1 MLNMKLINRDAE
13 GELQMI
19 GRLDTNTAPDAEK
32 ILTETIERFDS
43 LILDMAGV
51 EYVSSAAL
59 RAILNAND
67 LLSDKEGLTIRNVNK
82 KVMEILRITGFSNYL
97 DIR

>member
-1 MLNMKLINRDAE
+1 MIIKVYEENGMTVIAPEGKIDHVTVEEFEGKVNELIESHDT
-13 GELQMI
+13 LTIDMI
-19 GRLDTNTAPDAEK
+19 
-32 ILTETIERFDS
+32 
-43 LILDMAGV
+43 GV

-67 LLSDKEGLTIRNVNK
+67 QLERKGGLVLKNVNQK
-82 KVMEILRITGFSNYL
+82 IMEIFRITGFADYL

>member
-1 MLNMKLINRDAE
+1 MTIKVYEENGKKIIAPE
-13 GELQMI
+13 GKIDHVTVEEFE
-19 GRLDTNTAPDAEK
+19 EK
-32 ILTETIERFDS
+32 INELCGENDS

-67 LLSDKEGLTIRNVNK
+67 QLSKKDGLAIRNVNK

-97 DIR
+97 NIQ

>member
-1 MLNMKLINRDAE
+1 MTIKVYEENGKQVIAPE
-13 GELQMI
+13 GKI
-19 GRLDTNTAPDAEK
+19 DHVTVEK
-32 ILTETIERFDS
+32 FEESITGLCNANNS

-67 LLSDKEGLTIRNVNK
+67 LLADKDGLTIRNVNK
-82 KVMEILRITGFSNYL
+82 KVMEILRITGFSDYL
-97 DIR
+97 DIQ

>member
-1 MLNMKLINRDAE
+1 MTINTYEENGKAV
-13 GELQMI
+13 I
-19 GRLDTNTAPDAEK
+19 APDGK
-32 ILTETIERFDS
+32 IDHVTVEEFESKINELGETNDA

-67 LLSDKEGLTIRNVNK
+67 QLDGKGGLTLRNVNK
-82 KVMEILRITGFSNYL
+82 KVMEIFNITGFADYL
-97 DIR
+97 NIQ

>member
-1 MLNMKLINRDAE
+1 MTIKVYEENGKQIIAPE
-13 GELQMI
+13 GKIDHVTVEKFE
-19 GRLDTNTAPDAEK
+19 EK
-32 ILTETIERFDS
+32 ITELCNANNS

-67 LLSDKEGLTIRNVNK
+67 LLADKDGLTIRNVNK
-82 KVMEILRITGFSNYL
+82 KVMEILRITGFSDYL
-97 DIR
+97 DIQ

>member
-1 MLNMKLINRDAE
+1 MTINVYEENGRKVIAPEGKIDHVTVEEFDAKIT
-13 GELQMI
+13 ELC
-19 GRLDTNTAPDAEK
+19 NAN
-32 ILTETIERFDS
+32 DS

-67 LLSDKEGLTIRNVNK
+67 LLSNKDGLTVKNVNK

-97 DIR
+97 DIQ